1 MLVGAEY
8 PCYFKV
14 ILLMDHF
21 YGGKPPF
28 YVKGAMLS
36 FIVYLFMV
44 IDDVRTFS
52 IKLVKPKYN

>member
-1 MLVGAEY
+1 
-8 PCYFKV
+8 
-14 ILLMDHF
+14 LLMDHF